1 MAPFLMWYTNEVL
14 VWWHKKREVNMK
26 DAVRQFREHLENA
39 YSIIDCMDGLELT
52 LMDLVSKTE
61 DAQMTSG
68 SDGYTEVLKLIETPN
83 EAVDAL
89 KDQLMNW
96 IYATDIHGG
105 VKGEDEEGYLR
116 NLEEA
121 MERLEDDNIVN
132 EFGII
137 N

>member
-1 MAPFLMWYTNEVL
+1 
-14 VWWHKKREVNMK
+14 MK
-26 DAVRQFREHLENA
+26 DLVKELREHLENA
-39 YSIIDCMDGLELT
+39 YSIIDSMDGLELT
-52 LMDLVSKTE
+52 LMDLVKHTE

-68 SDGYTEVLKLIETPN
+68 SDGYTEVLKLIEPPN
-83 EAVDAL
+83 DAVDAL

-121 MERLEDDNIVN
+121 MERLENDHIVN
-132 EFGII
+132 EYGLIY
-137 N
+137 